1 MAKVNCFAV
10 VRVRF
15 PFSEGH
21 GFWSDRSPTWR
32 VRGLNNPSLVRSN
45 LFTLHLR
52 LMLGTVGLLVPD
64 DWIGVTANLQALLL
78 ANG

>member
-1 MAKVNCFAV
+1 M
-10 VRVRF
+10 
-15 PFSEGH
+15 
-21 GFWSDRSPTWR
+21 
-32 VRGLNNPSLVRSN
+32 NNPSLVRSN